1 MFCRLR
7 CFLFYIMRY
16 TELCYRMRCSPVLQ
30 NAATTSG
37 KHPDG
42 CASRAVCSLPFIVRH
57 VFVRCVF
64 REGRTTEHVKHR
76 VDRFFSTHGRRWDQN

>member
-1 MFCRLR
+1 MRFSKAKNLQNEVNEVFCRLR

-30 NAATTSG
+30 NAVTTSG

-42 CASRAVCSLPFIVRH
+42 CASRAVCRSFSVTYLYVE
-57 VFVRCVF
+57 CS
-64 REGRTTEHVKHR
+64 VKDVPR
-76 VDRFFSTHGRRWDQN
+76 NT